1 MRLYTII
8 YLVLTQ
14 INKQIQINITASILM
29 QICLYV
35 CKHYVYEQFS
45 NIYVCTFDYIILC
58 IYLFILFE

>member
-1 MRLYTII
+1 
-8 YLVLTQ
+8 
-14 INKQIQINITASILM
+14 M

-58 IYLFILFE
+58 IYLFYLNKIILQILFNFSKTFEI